1 MTGFFK
7 EKTVCFSG
15 HRQIERGHEKPLET
29 ELFAETK
36 RLIDDGYQIFISGM
50 ALGFDTMA
58 AQCVIELK
66 KRYDIKLVAAIPYVG
81 QADRWNDRDRQR
93 YFDILKQCDETVCI
107 SAALSSGCY
116 KERNKFMVDNSSA
129 LITYFV
135 KDKTGTAQTVNYA
148 RQKEVKI
155 TNLNDKM
162 P

>member
-7 EKTVCFSG
+7 DKTACFSG
-15 HRQIERGHEKPLET
+15 HRQIERGHEKPLEA
-29 ELFAETK
+29 ELLAEVE
-36 RLIDDGYQIFISGM
+36 RLINLGYRMFISGV

-58 AQCVIELK
+58 ARCVLELK
-66 KRYDIKLVAAIPYVG
+66 QKHDIKLIAAIPYVG

-107 SAALSSGCY
+107 STALSPGCY

-129 LITYFV
+129 IITYFV
-135 KDKTGTAQTVNYA
+135 KDKTGTAQTINYA
-148 RQKEVKI
+148 SQKEIKI
-155 TNLNDKM
+155 TNLHDKM